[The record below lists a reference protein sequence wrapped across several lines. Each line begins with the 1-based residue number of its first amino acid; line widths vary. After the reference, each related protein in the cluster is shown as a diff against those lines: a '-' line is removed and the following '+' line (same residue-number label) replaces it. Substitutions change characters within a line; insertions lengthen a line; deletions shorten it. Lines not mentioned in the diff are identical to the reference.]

1 MREEASLMPDPSD
14 SLRSSTPGYRFRW
27 WALAGASL
35 AVFMA
40 ALDSNV
46 VNVALPIM
54 ARTFHV
60 SSDIRWVVLSYL
72 LPTTALLG
80 AFGALSDVVGRK
92 RITLAGVVLFV
103 AGSILCGTAQ
113 SLGQMALY
121 RIIQGIGGACL
132 GSSILAIATVN
143 FAPAER
149 GRAMA
154 VIALIVPLGGV
165 VGPSVG
171 GLLIGA
177 FGWPAIFYINVPF
190 GLVSFFLIARLLPAD
205 GARQIQVFD
214 GWGAALFTAS
224 IVLLILGLSP
234 SNGRLT
240 TTDFLLLPGCL
251 AALAVFA
258 VVERRARNP
267 LLPLSLVRRGGF
279 SIPLAGLMMSTL
291 SASGLGFV
299 LPFFLENTLRMGPEK
314 AGLTLLFLPLG
325 IATAS
330 QIGGRLSDRFRPQ
343 LPAALGAGM
352 ALLGVILCLPLNG
365 TWSMLDVAIRLA
377 VVGLGF
383 GFYIPPSNV
392 AIMAATPRDHLGV
405 GGGVLNTGRFLG
417 FALGPTLASIIWS
430 PSLQGALGLSA
441 MRVVLVVMVAAQVV
455 TLASVLAF
463 RVQSEDREA
472 RPRLESSSGA
482 AA

>member
-1 MREEASLMPDPSD
+1 MPDHSNIV
-14 SLRSSTPGYRFRW
+14 LSSSKEFRFRW

-40 ALDSNV
+40 ALDGNV

-54 ARTFHV
+54 ARTFGV
-60 SSDIRWVVLSYL
+60 SGDIRWVVLSYI

-80 AFGALSDVVGRK
+80 AFGGLSDVIGRK
-92 RITLAGVVLFV
+92 RITLVGVVLFV

-113 SLGQMALY
+113 SLGQMVFY
-121 RIIQGIGGACL
+121 RIIQGLGGACL

-143 FAPAER
+143 FAPEER

-165 VGPSVG
+165 IGPSVG

-177 FGWPAIFYINVPF
+177 FSWPAIFYINVPF
-190 GLVSFFLIARLLPAD
+190 GVISFILIARLLPAD
-205 GARQIQVFD
+205 GAQRIQGFD

-224 IVLLILGLSP
+224 LIFLILGLSP
-234 SNGRLT
+234 SKGRLT
-240 TTDFLLLPGCL
+240 TTDIMLLAGCL
-251 AALAVFA
+251 AAVSAFTVI
-258 VVERRARNP
+258 ERRARKP
-267 LLPLSLVRRGGF
+267 LLPISLVRRRHF

-299 LPFFLENTLRMGPEK
+299 LPFFLENTLHMGPEK
-314 AGLTLLFLPLG
+314 AGLTLLFFPLG
-325 IATAS
+325 IAAAS

-343 LPAALGAGM
+343 LPAAVGAGV
-352 ALLGVILCLPLNG
+352 ALVGIFLCLPLNG
-365 TWSMLDVAIRLA
+365 GWSMMDVAVRLA
-377 VVGLGF
+377 IGGLGF

-405 GGGVLNTGRFLG
+405 GGGILNTGRFLG
-417 FALGPTLASIIWS
+417 FALGPTIATIIWS
-430 PSLQGALGLSA
+430 PSLQGAMGISA
-441 MRVVLVVMVAAQVV
+441 MRMVIVVLIAAQAA

-463 RVQSEDREA
+463 RFRPEDREA

>member
-1 MREEASLMPDPSD
+1 MPDPSD
-14 SLRSSTPGYRFRW
+14 ILRSSTPGYRFRW

-54 ARTFHV
+54 AGGFRV

-80 AFGALSDVVGRK
+80 AFGALSDVIGRK
-92 RITLAGVVLFV
+92 RITLVGVVLFV

-113 SLGQMALY
+113 SLGQMVLY
-121 RIIQGIGGACL
+121 RIIQGLGGACL

-143 FAPAER
+143 FAPQER

-171 GLLIGA
+171 GLLIGV

-205 GARQIQVFD
+205 GTRRIQVFD

-240 TTDFLLLPGCL
+240 TTDLLLLAGCL
-251 AALAVFA
+251 AAVAAFA
-258 VVERRARNP
+258 AIERRAKNP

-330 QIGGRLSDRFRPQ
+330 QIGADSQTVSAPSFPLRLVP
-343 LPAALGAGM
+343 
-352 ALLGVILCLPLNG
+352 V
-365 TWSMLDVAIRLA
+365 W
-377 VVGLGF
+377 
-383 GFYIPPSNV
+383 
-392 AIMAATPRDHLGV
+392 
-405 GGGVLNTGRFLG
+405 
-417 FALGPTLASIIWS
+417 
-430 PSLQGALGLSA
+430 LSWA
-441 MRVVLVVMVAAQVV
+441 
-455 TLASVLAF
+455 
-463 RVQSEDREA
+463 
-472 RPRLESSSGA
+472 
-482 AA
+482 

>member
-1 MREEASLMPDPSD
+1 MPDPSD
-14 SLRSSTPGYRFRW
+14 ILRSSTPGYRFRW
-27 WALAGASL
+27 WALPGASL

-54 ARTFHV
+54 AGGFRV

-80 AFGALSDVVGRK
+80 AFGALSDVIGRK
-92 RITLAGVVLFV
+92 RITLVGVVLFV

-113 SLGQMALY
+113 SLGQMVLY
-121 RIIQGIGGACL
+121 RIIQGLGGACL

-143 FAPAER
+143 FAPQER

-171 GLLIGA
+171 GLLIGV

-205 GARQIQVFD
+205 GTRRIQVFD

-240 TTDFLLLPGCL
+240 TTDLLLLAGCL
-251 AALAVFA
+251 AAVAAFA
-258 VVERRARNP
+258 AIERRAKNP

-343 LPAALGAGM
+343 LPAALGACM

-365 TWSMLDVAIRLA
+365 TWSMFDVAIRLA

-417 FALGPTLASIIWS
+417 FALGPTIATIIWS

-441 MRVVLVVMVAAQVV
+441 MKVVLVVMVAAQVG

-463 RVQSEDREA
+463 RAQSEDREA